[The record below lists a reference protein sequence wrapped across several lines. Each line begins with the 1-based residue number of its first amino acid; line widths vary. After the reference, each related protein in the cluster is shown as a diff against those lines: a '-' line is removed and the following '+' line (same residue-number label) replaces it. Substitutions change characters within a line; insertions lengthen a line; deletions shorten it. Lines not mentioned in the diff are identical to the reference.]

1 MFTGSRIRTKRPQFN
16 ALDSAQTSTKATD
29 EFPINTIKRQ
39 ELREAIKNGKKL
51 LSKGKLKAF
60 SEEALALTTEEKKSF
75 QSKLDRAIRQNTL
88 LTYSNL
94 NLLDI
99 LLYIYSDRIK
109 VNNSN
114 YLAARTKI
122 QENYRTYKSKTCLQL
137 KLFVQILITQDR
149 SLLEISDN
157 SFFEKVIGLFLLEN
171 YFTIFY
177 FIKNYL
183 NINSSTDLGKQFLQ
197 NIFTNLAVRVR
208 IQFIASKTKDKQD
221 KVLEFFNKV
230 VLLEDYDT
238 VDITDF
244 QQLSKTFRSQK
255 VIKKRNFAETQRFYR
270 NTSPIPKKQQLAAL
284 ESDVHT
290 SSKQYINEIEDSFE
304 DNKGNII
311 NRKTSFVIDSA
322 TSYLIDPNTSNLIN
336 RETSDII
343 DEPFEGQQDPTRQ
356 YDNKEDDSLGL
367 NGIFDILRN
376 FGRIT
381 PTLAYRIR
389 SKIAVYNTTL
399 YGLDLRNFVNSTP
412 VDKAI
417 LEGTNNEYK
426 EIEESQDTIGR
437 FDNNGPIE

>member
-1 MFTGSRIRTKRPQFN
+1 MFIGSRIRTKRPQFN
-16 ALDSAQTSTKATD
+16 TLDSAQTSTKATD

-39 ELREAIKNGKKL
+39 ELRKAIKNGKKL

-75 QSKLDRAIRQNTL
+75 QSKLDRVIRQNTL

-99 LLYIYSDRIK
+99 LLYMYSDRIK

-183 NINSSTDLGKQFLQ
+183 NIDSSTNLGKQFLQ

-208 IQFIASKTKDKQD
+208 TQFIASKTKDKQD
-221 KVLEFFNKV
+221 KVLEFFDKV

-244 QQLSKTFRSQK
+244 Q
-255 VIKKRNFAETQRFYR
+255 
-270 NTSPIPKKQQLAAL
+270 
-284 ESDVHT
+284 
-290 SSKQYINEIEDSFE
+290 
-304 DNKGNII
+304 
-311 NRKTSFVIDSA
+311 
-322 TSYLIDPNTSNLIN
+322 
-336 RETSDII
+336 
-343 DEPFEGQQDPTRQ
+343 
-356 YDNKEDDSLGL
+356 
-367 NGIFDILRN
+367 
-376 FGRIT
+376 
-381 PTLAYRIR
+381 
-389 SKIAVYNTTL
+389 
-399 YGLDLRNFVNSTP
+399 
-412 VDKAI
+412 
-417 LEGTNNEYK
+417 
-426 EIEESQDTIGR
+426 
-437 FDNNGPIE
+437 